1 MNSDVKTVVWED
13 VMALVNMV
21 AQVVEEAVT
30 LPVKVLAQINALD
43 AGVDVVVL
51 VRTHVRINV
60 IEDNP

>member
-1 MNSDVKTVVWED
+1 VNSDVKTVVRED